1 MTNIALGTAELSACT
16 AGDQNHDGK
25 ILINE
30 LVTAVDNALFG
41 CMPALTSPAALNDLT
56 PVNGAWNVC
65 PVEWSAVPGRD
76 PLRMTLAGFEAPV
89 SHPPAGSG
97 VLASL

>member
-1 MTNIALGTAELSACT
+1 MTNIALGTEQLSACT

-41 CMPALTSPAALNDLT
+41 CMSALTSPAALNDLT
-56 PVNGAWNVC
+56 PLNGAWNVC
-65 PVEWSAVPGRD
+65 PVEWSAVPGRN
-76 PLRMTLAGFEAPV
+76 PLRMTGFEAPV
-89 SHPPAGSG
+89 PHPPAGSR